1 MVFFGVELRSS
12 LLPLGIAQASLA
24 LLLLN
29 RRLYYSGGSP
39 AGAEA
44 PSDYLVSF
52 ARRDRT
58 VAATALV
65 VAAGVVT
72 GLGVVRATALGVV
85 TAGLTA
91 AASALRVRALGAFL
105 LFLHQ
110 ERVDVDKLGLFE
122 ELTAGDVLLGSLLGQ
137 ESDVERLQVLVHVE
151 VFLLQCTLLL
161 VLQRAV
167 ERAEALDLHLI
178 DPERAVTFLVPVTR
192 DTYLELFGRHI
203 HTRSVKIHHFEL
215 PVLGNSK
222 LSPYLCHR

>member
-151 VFLLQCTLLL
+151 VLLLQRTLLL

>member
-1 MVFFGVELRSS
+1 MVFLGVELRSS

-72 GLGVVRATALGVV
+72 GLGVAAGVVAVVRATALGVV

-167 ERAEALDLHLI
+167 ERAEALDLHLLRV
-178 DPERAVTFLVPVTR
+178 EEHLKQTASELLQYAVNDV
-192 DTYLELFGRHI
+192 G
-203 HTRSVKIHHFEL
+203 
-215 PVLGNSK
+215 GG
-222 LSPYLCHR
+222 